1 MRERRMSDLRLIEVD
16 EFFFAIRDF
25 DRSMCS

>member
-16 EFFFAIRDF
+16 EFFLRSVIL